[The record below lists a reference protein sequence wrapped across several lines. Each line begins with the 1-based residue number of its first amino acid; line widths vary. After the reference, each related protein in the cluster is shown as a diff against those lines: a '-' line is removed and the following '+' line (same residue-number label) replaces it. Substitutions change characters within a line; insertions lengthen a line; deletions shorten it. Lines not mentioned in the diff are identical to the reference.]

1 MWWYLEVGPLGWLC
15 YEGGTLMMVSVSL
28 QKRQGDPFSLCS
40 SPCENTARRCLSANR
55 EGSPHL
61 ELNLLATRSWTST
74 PPELWEINGLLFKAL
89 SLWNSVTTA
98 LRHIVKA
105 TLIFLNETN
114 THIHICIYGYIY
126 TCINIHTYITYTYIY
141 VCKYN
146 DKTYNMPS
154 CKTGCNISTFQSVP
168 QKVWHSPSALK
179 PEHTWNPDMS
189 TLSRHLEEGP

>member
-1 MWWYLEVGPLGWLC
+1 MRWYLEVGPLGWLG

-40 SPCENTARRCLSANR
+40 SPCENIARRCLSAKQ

-61 ELNLLATRSWTST
+61 ELNLLATRSWTSM
-74 PPELWEINGLLFKAL
+74 PLELWEINGLLFKAL

-98 LRHIVKA
+98 LRHIVRA

-114 THIHICIYGYIY
+114 THIHTCIYGYIY

-141 VCKYN
+141 MFVSIMTKHTICQVAKQ
-146 DKTYNMPS
+146 DA
-154 CKTGCNISTFQSVP
+154 TFQHSKVYRKRSDILQVP
-168 QKVWHSPSALK
+168 LNLNT
-179 PEHTWNPDMS
+179 PETLTWAPFPGS
-189 TLSRHLEEGP
+189 